1 MIQRAIPQ
9 HRLPDQVRSSP
20 AMTKDYAFSRRDCA
34 RVLRVIASCSETIQR
49 RTEDPVSLGPLYRRT
64 GWLRF
69 TRHDERRKRNADKR
83 VFRPSASS
91 QTSYALGATRL
102 PCGAHPAG
110 CARLSAFH
118 RGSRQGA
125 FAPFAQLQARLPGT
139 RSQDAL
145 AGRALP
151 VPPCPSPE
159 NAPPAPAVVPAS
171 MMPEAARVRGANP
184 PAGTALAPPSRIASR
199 TRPTR
204 ARFGACN

>member
-1 MIQRAIPQ
+1 MDCRIKSGNDERLCVLATRFAPEFCGSLRAVAKQ
-9 HRLPDQVRSSP
+9 SS
-20 AMTKDYAFSRRDCA
+20 AA
-34 RVLRVIASCSETIQR
+34 R
-49 RTEDPVSLGPLYRRT
+49 RTLGPLYRRT

-69 TRHDERRKRNADKR
+69 TRHDERGKRNADKR

-139 RSQDAL
+139 RSQDVL

-199 TRPTR
+199 TRPT
-204 ARFGACN
+204 

>member
-1 MIQRAIPQ
+1 MNSAWIAG
-9 HRLPDQVRSSP
+9 SSP
-20 AMTKDYAFSRRDCA
+20 TNDATDHRVLAARFAPEFCTSLRAVAKQSSVARRTRYRLGHYTAELDGFVSLAMTKK
-34 RVLRVIASCSETIQR
+34 
-49 RTEDPVSLGPLYRRT
+49 G
-64 GWLRF
+64 
-69 TRHDERRKRNADKR
+69 KRNADKR

-151 VPPCPSPE
+151 VPTCPSPE

-199 TRPTR
+199 TRPT
-204 ARFGACN
+204 